1 MVLQPL
7 SAVNPIAGYYSV
19 FALAYSFITTIIFI
33 IRREHAPIP
42 KRLPIF
48 TVIFVIGMQLFIFTG
63 SVFTVNVICVGWV
76 YLGQLATMLCF
87 GSYILRVRYI
97 IQKYNLNK
105 EAADEKKV
113 DNEEEY
119 KKLKKLS
126 KKTQL
131 RSIFIILGCLTVIHI
146 ILAVI
151 GEFTDPLVIS
161 GCTLD
166 INRKSTIILDIIP
179 SVFYLLAIF
188 YYLVAIRNVKDS
200 FGIATEMKIVA
211 ITILLCMILYLL
223 IDSFGVDL
231 TPEILP
237 SMAVLTQTAVVTWP
251 IFESFRRKYSKI
263 PEEEDL
269 RDSAVSAVSNAS
281 SDERLSSAK
290 KELSSVNR
298 VLHHPI
304 AVRYFTEY
312 LISELSVENIIFLK
326 AVEHFH
332 TDPNIKSAQK
342 IYNDFIV
349 DGAPTELNIN
359 FKIKDITRNKL
370 SSGEIT
376 ADLFDNI
383 KTVIIRQLE
392 EDNWVRFQRSEH
404 FKKAVLEYSQSNESI
419 TA

>member
-1 MVLQPL
+1 MVLQPI
-7 SAVNPIAGYYSV
+7 SAVNPIAAYYSII
-19 FALAYSFITTIIFI
+19 ALIYSFITTIIFI
-33 IRREHAPIP
+33 IRRDHAPIP

-113 DNEEEY
+113 GDEAEY
-119 KKLKKLS
+119 NKLKKLS
-126 KKTQL
+126 NKTHL

-146 ILAVI
+146 ILSVI

-179 SVFYLLAIF
+179 SLLYLLAIV
-188 YYLVAIRNVKDS
+188 YYLIAIRNVKDS

-211 ITILLCMILYLL
+211 VTILLCMILYLL
-223 IDSFGVDL
+223 IDSFGINL

-251 IFESFRRKYSKI
+251 IIESFRHKYSKV
-263 PEEEDL
+263 PEEDDL
-269 RDSAVSAVSNAS
+269 RDTNAS
-281 SDERLSSAK
+281 SDEKLSSAK
-290 KELSSVNR
+290 KELSSINR

-312 LISELSVENIIFLK
+312 LISEFSVENIIFLK

-342 IYNDFIV
+342 IYNDFII
-349 DGAPTELNIN
+349 DEAPTELNIN

-376 ADLFDNI
+376 ADLFDNVRTI
-383 KTVIIRQLE
+383 IIRQLE
-392 EDNWVRFQRSEH
+392 EDNWVRFQRSDH
-404 FKKAVLEYSQSNESI
+404 FKKAILEYSQSNESI
-419 TA
+419 TV